1 MFRGGV
7 TPPPQGSL
15 FLQIVAILLVINL
28 EAAVKRT
35 PGNEKRKMS
44 RNTHGST
51 IFGSKYVLI
60 KNPVKFSKWRIPTT
74 TSSLKLPLK
83 FCEDFQG
90 YLLVIDFQKKA

>member
-1 MFRGGV
+1 MG
-7 TPPPQGSL
+7 
-15 FLQIVAILLVINL
+15 
-28 EAAVKRT
+28 AAVKRT

-74 TSSLKLPLK
+74 SPSLKLPFVRIFK
-83 FCEDFQG
+83 G
-90 YLLVIDFQKKA
+90 TG